1 MRIPSPLRPAYPTRD
16 PRRTALL
23 VVVVLLLGGV
33 GCFDAR
39 RIAAPGSDE
48 EAPAPELALPGE
60 PEGTLGGACEI
71 DGDCRSDGAV
81 CFLDGYP
88 RGTCSLPCT
97 PGGCPAS
104 ELGIATFCA
113 AVDQL
118 PGEVGWVGAG
128 ACLPTCDFGVFPMT
142 GCRPGYGCVP
152 LAQAHTTAD
161 VRYGCLPG
169 LSTPLDGALATLAS
183 LGAPFTPVERAVA
196 SVPGR
201 PELICQVNDAV
212 ELRAQVGG
220 VAFERFDGPAE
231 PTLLVSAE
239 LGVALV
245 KAARVLEE
253 LGVRK
258 VLHMGTFNCRTIRG
272 TTKLSRHGLG
282 GAIDVFGFEMADGTR
297 YLVKGDWERTPMQS
311 GGRLLASVVERLTA
325 AGLFR
330 VILTPEY
337 NRDHEDHLHLD
348 VLPLESEP
356 DAVLKRWPS
365 ALKP

>member
-1 MRIPSPLRPAYPTRD
+1 MRISALLGCVYPTSRAWW
-16 PRRTALL
+16 TAL
-23 VVVVLLLGGV
+23 VAAALLTGCV
-33 GCFDAR
+33 GDR
-39 RIAAPGSDE
+39 RPPGPSVDVAAS
-48 EAPAPELALPGE
+48 APELSLPGE
-60 PEGTLGGACEI
+60 PEGSLGGACEI

-88 RGTCSLPCT
+88 RGTCSLPC
-97 PGGCPAS
+97 GDGACPVS
-104 ELGIATFCA
+104 ELGMPTFCA

-118 PGEVGWVGAG
+118 PGDVGWVGAG
-128 ACLPTCDFGVFPMT
+128 ACLPSCDFGVFPGT
-142 GCRPGYGCVP
+142 GCRQGYGCVP
-152 LAQAHTTAD
+152 LAKANTAAE

-183 LGAPFTPVERAVA
+183 LGARFTPVERAVA

-201 PELICQVNDAV
+201 PDLVCQINDAV

-220 VAFERFDGPAE
+220 IVFERFDGPPE

-239 LGVALV
+239 LGVALL
-245 KAARVLEE
+245 KTARVLEE

-282 GAIDVFGFEMADGTR
+282 GAIDVFGFVMADGAR
-297 YLVKGDWERTPMQS
+297 YLVKSDWERVPARS
-311 GGRLLASVVERLTA
+311 GGKLLASVVERLTA

-337 NRDHEDHLHLD
+337 NRDHEDHFHLD

-365 ALKP
+365 AIKP